1 MADSKSYTIGFNLL
15 DNFSNKF
22 DALQAKLSRI
32 TDVSHNIK
40 IDVDTNNIIAKTEE
54 MGKRVESSTS
64 GISKSIGKVS
74 EANKE
79 MSESI
84 KKTTD
89 SSKTQVSAVD
99 RLASGYEGL
108 AATFSRVRGV
118 ATGLFAV
125 LGAGVVGGMSWISS
139 YKTAQYKEQALD
151 ILGTMNK
158 RLNIDELQAF
168 ADKATGSGYA
178 SGSSR
183 ISIAYKLG
191 TRGGRNTEQITKAT
205 EGLEK
210 TFLRYDELLEKE
222 HGITSAADLADVA
235 TRKVVGRFDRQWLD
249 AMFGKGFSSKSQS
262 ARISALGKVGLD
274 VDIQAELDPI
284 DEIQTRIKAISSKIS
299 APLGEM
305 FMPASRGLARFLR
318 LLDGNPV
325 VPKIAAMAIAVTAL
339 GGGFIAATKGVA
351 MLKSGVA
358 TLGLTANIAKFGA
371 LLLNPVG
378 ILIALGALLLIVAY
392 KTGALSAA
400 WDKFSKSAIGKD
412 VLSGIQSI
420 ADMIGIVG
428 DKFGDWYEAT
438 GRSQILTYFGYL
450 VTVLGNA
457 YDFMDKIYTLFKGS
471 TGNPILAGM
480 VALASMPVALYAGG
494 LKSAT
499 GIDVSEIL
507 SGISDRI
514 GSLSRWFTSN
524 LPIGIDKIT
533 GFLSKLF
540 NILSWIVNPFIR
552 LFDMIRSIFDK
563 IIGFA
568 ESVFGGGGGKT
579 GSELTEAMREEIKK
593 DPMFSGL
600 SEAQQDYLARTS
612 SGEKYWKN
620 DETGE
625 YKYRAASPGEGW
637 RDVTSAGSTEISR
650 GEGIGISSHMIA
662 KANEI
667 AENQRNPSAASKLP
681 TLALPTAIQEADKKI
696 NEIAQEGQAK
706 ADEAIENRDFFGFMA
721 NQYSMGAQVIGAMG
735 QGAVE
740 WAFGDGKT
748 KEAASGGDIRSDGL
762 IKLHKDETVVPADI
776 ARSSVLNN
784 LLRDATTGRAVSQEI
799 HVHNE
804 NKIDLSGAKIASDID
819 IDKLLREIDARIE
832 AGSLKMIR
840 NALGQRRT

>member
-1 MADSKSYTIGFNLL
+1 MADRKFYSIGFNLI
-15 DNFSNKF
+15 DNFT
-22 DALQAKLSRI
+22 AKYDTLTNRISKI
-32 TDVSHNIK
+32 TDSTHLIK
-40 IDVDTNNIIAKTEE
+40 IDVDSNSIIAKTEE
-54 MGKRVESSTS
+54 MGKRVGSSTDD
-64 GISKSIGKVS
+64 ISKSIGKVS
-74 EANKE
+74 EANKDLTE
-79 MSESI
+79 TT
-84 KKTTD
+84 KKTGDAT
-89 SSKTQVSAVD
+89 KTQVSAVD

-168 ADKATGSGYA
+168 ADKASGSGYA

-210 TFLRYDELLEKE
+210 IFLKYDEVLEKE

-249 AMFGKGFSSKSQS
+249 AIFGKGFSSKSQS

-284 DEIQTRIKAISSKIS
+284 DEIQTRIKAISSQIS
-299 APLGEM
+299 KPLGEM

-325 VPKIAAMAIAVTAL
+325 VPKIAAMVIAITAL
-339 GGGFIAATKGVA
+339 GGGFIAATKGFA
-351 MLKSGVA
+351 MLKAGVA

-412 VLSGIQSI
+412 VFSGIQGI
-420 ADMIGIVG
+420 ADVIGLVV
-428 DKFGDWYEAT
+428 DKFGEWYEAS
-438 GRSQILTYFGYL
+438 GRSQLLTYFMSL
-450 VTVLGNA
+450 VTILGHA
-457 YDFMDKIYTLFKGS
+457 YDFMDKIYSKTKS
-471 TGNPILAGM
+471 ATGNPILAGM
-480 VALASMPVALYAGG
+480 VALASMPVSLYAGG

-540 NILSWIVNPFIR
+540 SVINWIVNPFIR

-563 IIGFA
+563 IIGFT
-568 ESVFGGGGGKT
+568 ESVFGGG
-579 GSELTEAMREEIKK
+579 EE
-593 DPMFSGL
+593 
-600 SEAQQDYLARTS
+600 
-612 SGEKYWKN
+612 N
-620 DETGE
+620 
-625 YKYRAASPGEGW
+625 AS
-637 RDVTSAGSTEISR
+637 
-650 GEGIGISSHMIA
+650 
-662 KANEI
+662 
-667 AENQRNPSAASKLP
+667 
-681 TLALPTAIQEADKKI
+681 I
-696 NEIAQEGQAK
+696 NK
-706 ADEAIENRDFFGFMA
+706 ADEARMA
-721 NQYSMGAQVIGAMG
+721 EDIAWAKEQRFSDTKERKYSMSDDVMRAAWLEAATGKAQPHANMSEPGKYDRLVNEFKRRIQSSYSGYLENVMREAIPATNEESRQWDRG
-735 QGAVE
+735 E
-740 WAFGDGKT
+740 WTREGKGSMEGGRWVPSESIEGSTGLEGFAFENKGRDLT
-748 KEAASGGDIRSDGL
+748 KEAATGGDIRSDGL
-762 IKLHKDETVVPADI
+762 IKLHKDETVVPADLS
-776 ARSSVLNN
+776 RSSRLND
-784 LLRDATTGRAVSQEI
+784 LLRDVSKVGKSEQVI
-799 HVHNE
+799 HIHSSP
-804 NKIDLSGAKIASDID
+804 KYDFSGMKIASDID
-819 IDKLLREIDARIE
+819 IEKLFREIDARVE
-832 AGSLKMIR
+832 AGSLRAIR
-840 NALGQRRT
+840 AALGQRRT

>member
-1 MADSKSYTIGFNLL
+1 MADSKNYTIGFSLL
-15 DNFSNKF
+15 DNFSSKF
-22 DALQAKLSRI
+22 DALQAKLSRV
-32 TDVSHNIK
+32 TDVSHSIK
-40 IDVDTNNIIAKTEE
+40 FEVDQSVVTKTEE
-54 MGKRVESSTS
+54 MGKKVASSTD

-74 EANKE
+74 DANKD
-79 MSESI
+79 MGESI
-84 KKTTD
+84 KKTGD
-89 SSKTQVSAVD
+89 VAKTQVSAVD
-99 RLASGYEGL
+99 TLSAGYEGL

-168 ADKATGSGYA
+168 ADRASGSGYA

-183 ISIAYKLG
+183 VSMAYTLG

-210 TFLRYDELLEKE
+210 IFLKYDEVLEKE

-235 TRKVVGRFDRQWLD
+235 TRKVVGRFDKQWLD

-262 ARISALGKVGLD
+262 ARITALGKVGLD

-284 DEIQTRIKAISSKIS
+284 DEIQTRIKAISAKIS
-299 APLGEM
+299 EPLGEM

-325 VPKIAAMAIAVTAL
+325 VPKIVAMAIAITAL

-351 MLKSGVA
+351 MLKAGVA

-371 LLLNPVG
+371 LLLNPYA
-378 ILIALGALLLIVAY
+378 ILIAIGAILLIVAY

-412 VLSGIQSI
+412 VLSGIQGI
-420 ADMIGIVG
+420 ADVIGLVV
-428 DKFGDWYEAT
+428 DKFGDWYEAS
-438 GRSQILTYFGYL
+438 GRSQLLSYFMSL
-450 VTVLGNA
+450 VTILGHA
-457 YDFMDKIYTLFKGS
+457 YDFMDKIYSKTKS
-471 TGNPILAGM
+471 TTGNPFLAGLA
-480 VALASMPVALYAGG
+480 ALASVPVALYAGG

-499 GIDVSEIL
+499 GIDATEIL

-514 GSLSRWFTSN
+514 GSLSRWLTSN
-524 LPIGIDKIT
+524 LPVGIEKIV

-540 NILSWIVNPFIR
+540 SVINWIVNPFIR
-552 LFDMIRSIFDK
+552 IFD
-563 IIGFA
+563 IIKSLFEKVTSFLEEKFGVSGKTDKLDEAMMEKDIAWAKSQRFSDNNERKYRFSDETMEAAWTEAATGKSQPHENLTDPGKYDRLVGEFKNRFKTRDVERVIPEAIPATNEESSQWDRGEWTREGKGSMVGGRWVPSESIEGSTGLEGFA
-568 ESVFGGGGGKT
+568 FENKG
-579 GSELTEAMREEIKK
+579 
-593 DPMFSGL
+593 
-600 SEAQQDYLARTS
+600 
-612 SGEKYWKN
+612 
-620 DETGE
+620 
-625 YKYRAASPGEGW
+625 
-637 RDVTSAGSTEISR
+637 RD
-650 GEGIGISSHMIA
+650 
-662 KANEI
+662 
-667 AENQRNPSAASKLP
+667 L
-681 TLALPTAIQEADKKI
+681 
-696 NEIAQEGQAK
+696 
-706 ADEAIENRDFFGFMA
+706 
-721 NQYSMGAQVIGAMG
+721 
-735 QGAVE
+735 
-740 WAFGDGKT
+740 T
-748 KEAASGGDIRSDGL
+748 KEAATGGDIKSDGL

-784 LLRDATTGRAVSQEI
+784 LLRDATTGRAMSQEI

-804 NKIDLSGAKIASDID
+804 NKIDLSGAKIASDVD
-819 IDKLLREIDARIE
+819 IDKLLREIDSRIE

>member
-40 IDVDTNNIIAKTEE
+40 IEVDQSVVTKTEE
-54 MGKRVESSTS
+54 MGKRVGSSTD

-99 RLASGYEGL
+99 KLASGYEGL

-183 ISIAYKLG
+183 ISMAYTLG

-210 TFLRYDELLEKE
+210 IFLKYDEVLEKE

-235 TRKVVGRFDRQWLD
+235 TRKVVGRFDKQWLD

-262 ARISALGKVGLD
+262 ARITALGKVGLD

-284 DEIQTRIKAISSKIS
+284 DEIQTRIKAISAKIS

-325 VPKIAAMAIAVTAL
+325 VPKIAAMVIAITAL
-339 GGGFIAATKGVA
+339 GGGFIAATKGFA
-351 MLKSGVA
+351 MLKAGVA

-392 KTGALSAA
+392 KTGALTAA

-428 DKFGDWYEAT
+428 DKFGDWYEVS
-438 GRSQILTYFGYL
+438 GRSQLLSYFMSL
-450 VTVLGNA
+450 VTILGHA
-457 YDFMDKIYTLFKGS
+457 YDFMDKIYSKTKS
-471 TGNPILAGM
+471 ATGNPILAGM
-480 VALASMPVALYAGG
+480 VALASMPVSLYAGG

-540 NILSWIVNPFIR
+540 SVINWIVNPFIR

-563 IIGFA
+563 IIGFT
-568 ESVFGGGGGKT
+568 ESVFGGG
-579 GSELTEAMREEIKK
+579 EE
-593 DPMFSGL
+593 
-600 SEAQQDYLARTS
+600 
-612 SGEKYWKN
+612 N
-620 DETGE
+620 
-625 YKYRAASPGEGW
+625 AS
-637 RDVTSAGSTEISR
+637 
-650 GEGIGISSHMIA
+650 
-662 KANEI
+662 
-667 AENQRNPSAASKLP
+667 
-681 TLALPTAIQEADKKI
+681 I
-696 NEIAQEGQAK
+696 NK
-706 ADEAIENRDFFGFMA
+706 ADEARMA
-721 NQYSMGAQVIGAMG
+721 EDIAWAKEQRFSDTKERKYSMSDDVMRAAWLEAATGKAQPHANMSEPGKYDRLVNEFKRRIQSSYSGYLKNVMQEAIPATNEESRQWDRG
-735 QGAVE
+735 E
-740 WAFGDGKT
+740 WTRSGKGSMVGGRWVPSESIEGSTGLEGFAFENKGRDLT
-748 KEAASGGDIRSDGL
+748 KEAATGGDIKSDGL

-784 LLRDATTGRAVSQEI
+784 LLRDVSKVGKSEQVI
-799 HVHNE
+799 HIHSSP
-804 NKIDLSGAKIASDID
+804 KYDFSGMKIASDID
-819 IDKLLREIDARIE
+819 IEKLFREIDARAE
-832 AGSLKMIR
+832 AGSLRAIR
-840 NALGQRRT
+840 SALGQRRT

>member
-40 IDVDTNNIIAKTEE
+40 IEVDQSVVTKTEE
-54 MGKRVESSTS
+54 MGKRVGSSTD

-99 RLASGYEGL
+99 KLASGYEGL

-183 ISIAYKLG
+183 ISMAYTLG

-210 TFLRYDELLEKE
+210 IFLKYDEVLEKE

-235 TRKVVGRFDRQWLD
+235 TRKVVGRFDKQWLD

-262 ARISALGKVGLD
+262 ARITALGKVGLD

-284 DEIQTRIKAISSKIS
+284 DEIQTRIKAISAKIS

-325 VPKIAAMAIAVTAL
+325 VPKIAAMVIAITAL
-339 GGGFIAATKGVA
+339 GGGFIAATKGFA
-351 MLKSGVA
+351 MLKAGVA

-392 KTGALSAA
+392 KTGALTAA

-428 DKFGDWYEAT
+428 DKFGDWYEVS
-438 GRSQILTYFGYL
+438 GRSQLLSYFMSL
-450 VTVLGNA
+450 VTILGHA
-457 YDFMDKIYTLFKGS
+457 YDFMDKIYSKTKS
-471 TGNPILAGM
+471 ATGNPILAGM
-480 VALASMPVALYAGG
+480 VALASMPVSLYAGG

-540 NILSWIVNPFIR
+540 SVINWIVNPFIR

-563 IIGFA
+563 IIGFT
-568 ESVFGGGGGKT
+568 ESVFGGG
-579 GSELTEAMREEIKK
+579 EE
-593 DPMFSGL
+593 
-600 SEAQQDYLARTS
+600 
-612 SGEKYWKN
+612 N
-620 DETGE
+620 
-625 YKYRAASPGEGW
+625 AS
-637 RDVTSAGSTEISR
+637 
-650 GEGIGISSHMIA
+650 
-662 KANEI
+662 
-667 AENQRNPSAASKLP
+667 
-681 TLALPTAIQEADKKI
+681 I
-696 NEIAQEGQAK
+696 NK
-706 ADEAIENRDFFGFMA
+706 ADEARMA
-721 NQYSMGAQVIGAMG
+721 EDIAWAKEQRFSDTKERKYSMSDDVMRAAWLEAATGKAQPHANMSEPGKYDRLVNEFKRRIQSSYSGYLKNVMQEAIPATNEESRQWDRG
-735 QGAVE
+735 E
-740 WAFGDGKT
+740 WTRSGKGSMVGGRWVPSESIEGSTGLEGFAFENKGRDLT
-748 KEAASGGDIRSDGL
+748 KEAATGGDIKSDGL
-762 IKLHKDETVVPADI
+762 IKLHRDETVVPADI

-784 LLRDATTGRAVSQEI
+784 LLRDVSKVGKSEQVI
-799 HVHNE
+799 HIHSSP
-804 NKIDLSGAKIASDID
+804 KYDFSGMKIASDID
-819 IDKLLREIDARIE
+819 IEKLFREIDARAE
-832 AGSLKMIR
+832 AGSLRAIR
-840 NALGQRRT
+840 SALGQRRT

>member
-54 MGKRVESSTS
+54 MGKRVGSSTD

-74 EANKE
+74 EANKDLTE
-79 MSESI
+79 TT
-84 KKTTD
+84 KKTGD
-89 SSKTQVSAVD
+89 ASKAQVSAVD
-99 RLASGYEGL
+99 RLSAGYEGL

-183 ISIAYKLG
+183 ISMAYTLG

-210 TFLRYDELLEKE
+210 IFLKYDEVLEKE

-235 TRKVVGRFDRQWLD
+235 TRKVVGRFDKQWLD

-262 ARISALGKVGLD
+262 ARITALGKVGLD

-284 DEIQTRIKAISSKIS
+284 DEIQTRIKAISSQIS
-299 APLGEM
+299 KPLGEM

-325 VPKIAAMAIAVTAL
+325 VPKIAAMVIAITAL
-339 GGGFIAATKGVA
+339 GGGFIAATKGFA
-351 MLKSGVA
+351 MLKAGVA

-392 KTGALSAA
+392 KTGALTAA

-428 DKFGDWYEAT
+428 DKFGEWYEAS
-438 GRSQILTYFGYL
+438 GRSQLLTYFMSL
-450 VTVLGNA
+450 VTILGHA
-457 YDFMDKIYTLFKGS
+457 YDFMDKIYSKTKS
-471 TGNPILAGM
+471 ATGNPILAGM
-480 VALASMPVALYAGG
+480 VALASMPVSLYAGG

-540 NILSWIVNPFIR
+540 SVINWIVNPFIR
-552 LFDMIRSIFDK
+552 LFDMIKTLFEKITGFLEEKFGVSGKTDK
-563 IIGFA
+563 LD
-568 ESVFGGGGGKT
+568 EGGKT
-579 GSELTEAMREEIKK
+579 DKLDEAMMEKDIAWAKSQRFSDNNERKYRFSDETMEAAWTEAATGKSQPHENLTKPGKYDR
-593 DPMFSGL
+593 L
-600 SEAQQDYLARTS
+600 V
-612 SGEKYWKN
+612 GEFKN
-620 DETGE
+620 RFKT
-625 YKYRAASPGEGW
+625 
-637 RDVTSAGSTEISR
+637 RDVERVIPEAIPATNEESGQWDRGEWTREGKGSMEGGRWVPSEPIEGST
-650 GEGIGISSHMIA
+650 GLDGFA
-662 KANEI
+662 F
-667 AENQRNPSAASKLP
+667 ENK
-681 TLALPTAIQEADKKI
+681 
-696 NEIAQEGQAK
+696 G
-706 ADEAIENRDFFGFMA
+706 RDL
-721 NQYSMGAQVIGAMG
+721 
-735 QGAVE
+735 
-740 WAFGDGKT
+740 T
-748 KEAASGGDIRSDGL
+748 KEAATGGDIRSDGL

-776 ARSSVLNN
+776 ARSSRLNN
-784 LLRDATTGRAVSQEI
+784 LLRDVSVQRAEPTIIVNNS
-799 HVHNE
+799 H
-804 NKIDLSGAKIASDID
+804 KFDFSGMKIASDID
-819 IDKLLREIDARIE
+819 IEKLFREIDARVE
-832 AGSLKMIR
+832 AGSLRAIR
-840 NALGQRRT
+840 AALGQRRT